1 MANITIVGG
10 GLAGVE
16 AAWAAAARGHP
27 VRLLEMRPAVR
38 TAAHQTDL
46 LAELVCSNSLKSES
60 LEDCSGLLK
69 AEMRRLGSLV
79 LAAAEGCRV
88 PAGSALAVDRTAFA
102 EAVTARIAAQG
113 RIHLV
118 RREAP
123 AVPPDRPCIVA
134 TGPLTSEA
142 LAADLHRRFTDYLS
156 QASGHQPSPPS
167 RAREAGR
174 DGRHPPDPVASP
186 LHPGAPAPLRE
197 SAPTPDSRPPTPG
210 LEAAKLLAFYDAI
223 SPIVSADSLDR
234 EVIFAASRYGRGGD
248 DYLNCPLAREEYR
261 AFHAALLAADEYPAH
276 PFEDAAH
283 FEGCLPIEVLA
294 RRGEDTLRFG
304 PMRPVGLADPRTGR
318 RPYAVVQLRR
328 ENREG
333 IMFNLVGFQT
343 RMRRGEQARV
353 LRMIPGLARAEF
365 LRYGSVHRNT
375 FVCAPALLE
384 PTLRFRGD
392 PGLFLAGQL
401 IGVEGY
407 LESAAAGLLAGLNAA
422 RLAEGREALAPP
434 PTTALG
440 GILRHITA
448 ADPEGFQPMNVNWG
462 LLPPLVPPE
471 RDRRARNRAL
481 ADRALRDLDAWLS
494 DTGLGTAEC
503 GVRNAE

>member
-142 LAADLHRRFTDYLS
+142 LAADLCRRFAAYLGR
-156 QASGHQPSPPS
+156 QSGRQPSAVS
-167 RAREAGR
+167 RQPESDKA
-174 DGRHPPDPVASP
+174 P
-186 LHPGAPAPLRE
+186 LLPGATAPLPD
-197 SAPTPDSRPPTPG
+197 SPPTPGSRPPTPG

-503 GVRNAE
+503 GVRSAE

>member
-1 MANITIVGG
+1 MGHITIIGG

-16 AAWAAAARGHP
+16 AAWAAARRGHA

-38 TAAHQTDL
+38 TPAHQTDC

-79 LAAAEGCRV
+79 LEVAETCRV
-88 PAGSALAVDRTAFA
+88 AAGSALAVDRAVFA
-102 EAVTARIAAQG
+102 EAVTARIAAHP
-113 RIHLV
+113 RTHVV
-118 RREAP
+118 REEAP
-123 AVPPDRPCIVA
+123 AVPPDRPCVVA
-134 TGPLTSEA
+134 TGPLTSDA
-142 LAADLHRRFTDYLS
+142 LAADLHRLFADYLS
-156 QASGHQPSPPS
+156 QASGHQPSAISHQP
-167 RAREAGR
+167 
-174 DGRHPPDPVASP
+174 DRHPQPS
-186 LHPGAPAPLRE
+186 
-197 SAPTPDSRPPTPG
+197 PTPDPATLPAGKPRLPTPTPG
-210 LEAAKLLAFYDAI
+210 AARLLAFYDAI

-234 EVIFAASRYGRGGD
+234 EAIFAASRYGKGGE

-261 AFHAALLAADEYPAH
+261 AFHAALLAADEYPIH

-328 ENREG
+328 ENRG
-333 IMFNLVGFQT
+333 GTMFNLVGFQT
-343 RMRRGEQARV
+343 RMRRGEQARIF
-353 LRMIPGLARAEF
+353 RMIPGMARAEF

-375 FVCAPALLE
+375 FVCAPAFLE

-401 IGVEGY
+401 VGVEGY

-422 RLAEGREALAPP
+422 RLAEGRDLLLPP

-440 GILRHITA
+440 AILRHITA
-448 ADPEGFQPMNVNWG
+448 ADPKTFQPMNVNWG
-462 LLPPLVPPE
+462 LLPPLVSPVH
-471 RDRRARNRAL
+471 DRRARNRAL

-494 DTGLGTAEC
+494 DTGLANADC
-503 GVRNAE
+503 GMRNAD